1 MARYAKGANTYLS
14 GLTDT
19 GLSAIPLAG
28 PAINSIAE
36 RFEKGDR
43 SGAATDLVA
52 ALTMENIA
60 KRGGATAQSPGGSNL
75 FADTLRS
82 SAQKSYEDILNP
94 TRQSTKYQTAKI
106 MPQLLEERPIALT
119 RKGLAEK
126 AAGRAEEAGQQIEQ
140 TVSGLQGTMNTQPVI
155 DGLQNLKK
163 SFQVN
168 GVSLRPEVDSAIDA
182 VSQQMQALGPD
193 ISLQDAVKARRIL
206 DNAVAEA
213 KGYQGAQL
221 SDASMA
227 AIRKETAN
235 SIRSELGQASPD
247 LAKFNAKFHFW
258 STLNDVLEQT
268 IQRKTGQVGALG
280 KVETVVAGA
289 GGLARTG

>member
-1 MARYAKGANTYLS
+1 MRQRINSKRKGSNERAAAKDLMSHGQIWKGANTYLS

-36 RFEKGDR
+36 RFERGDR

-52 ALTMENIA
+52 ALAMENMA
-60 KRGGATAQSPGGSNL
+60 KRGGYSRIAGRVQSVCEHLTVFRTDELRRYFESDKTKHQISNGKDH
-75 FADTLRS
+75 A
-82 SAQKSYEDILNP
+82 A
-94 TRQSTKYQTAKI
+94 
-106 MPQLLEERPIALT
+106 MLEERPIALT

-168 GVSLRPEVDSAIDA
+168 GVSLRPEVDNAIDA
-182 VSQQMQALGPD
+182 VSQQMQAMGPD

-206 DNAVAEA
+206 DSAVSEA

-221 SDASMA
+221 SNASMA
-227 AIRKETAN
+227 AIRTEAAN
-235 SIRSELGQASPD
+235 SIRSEA
-247 LAKFNAKFHFW
+247 NW
-258 STLNDVLEQT
+258 RRRVRTLRQ
-268 IQRKTGQVGALG
+268 
-280 KVETVVAGA
+280 
-289 GGLARTG
+289 